1 LLYNR
6 VKIPVRGIGG
16 ERLDNKEISKEDILN
31 RMKKIEGQ
39 AKGIQKMIGEDKC
52 CGDIMVQISAIRS
65 AINRVGGLIMDRYI
79 KECLKE
85 SLKNNTEDESIEEV
99 IETIV
104 KYVR

>member
-1 LLYNR
+1 M
-6 VKIPVRGIGG
+6 
-16 ERLDNKEISKEDILN
+16 DNKEISKEDILN

-39 AKGIQKMIGEDKC
+39 AKGIQKMIEEDKC

-65 AINRVGGLIMDRYI
+65 AINKVGGLIMDRYI

-85 SLKNNTEDESIEEV
+85 SLNDENSDKSIEEI

-104 KYVR
+104 RYVK

>member
-1 LLYNR
+1 M
-6 VKIPVRGIGG
+6 
-16 ERLDNKEISKEDILN
+16 DNKEISKEDILN

-39 AKGIQKMIGEDKC
+39 AKGIQKMIEEDKC

-65 AINRVGGLIMDRYI
+65 AINKVGGLIMDRYI

-85 SLKNNTEDESIEEV
+85 SLKDENSNKSIEEI

-104 KYVR
+104 RYVK

>member
-1 LLYNR
+1 M
-6 VKIPVRGIGG
+6 GG
-16 ERLDNKEISKEDILN
+16 DVLDSRQISKEDILN

-39 AKGIQKMIGEDKC
+39 AKGIQKMIEEDKC

-85 SLKNNTEDESIEEV
+85 SLVNSKDEKDIEEI

-104 KYVR
+104 KYVK

>member
-1 LLYNR
+1 M
-6 VKIPVRGIGG
+6 GG
-16 ERLDNKEISKEDILN
+16 DVLDNREVSKEDILN

-39 AKGIQKMIGEDKC
+39 AKGIQKMIEEDKC

-79 KECLKE
+79 KECLRE
-85 SLKNNTEDESIEEV
+85 SIKSGKEDEKVEEI

-104 KYVR
+104 KYVK

>member
-1 LLYNR
+1 M
-6 VKIPVRGIGG
+6 
-16 ERLDNKEISKEDILN
+16 DNKEISKEDILN

-39 AKGIQKMIGEDKC
+39 AKGIQKMIEEDKC

-65 AINRVGGLIMDRYI
+65 AINKVGGLIMDRYI

-85 SLKNNTEDESIEEV
+85 SLKDKNSDKSIEEM

-104 KYVR
+104 RYVK

>member
-1 LLYNR
+1 M
-6 VKIPVRGIGG
+6 K
-16 ERLDNKEISKEDILN
+16 SKEVSKDDILN

-39 AKGIQKMIGEDKC
+39 TKGIQKMIDEDKC
-52 CGDIMVQISAIRS
+52 CSDIMIQISAIRS

-85 SLKNNTEDESIEEV
+85 SLKNDNSEENIENV

-104 KYVR
+104 KYVK

>member
-1 LLYNR
+1 M
-6 VKIPVRGIGG
+6 
-16 ERLDNKEISKEDILN
+16 DSKEVSKADILN

-39 AKGIQKMIGEDKC
+39 AKGIQRMIDEDKC

-65 AINRVGGLIMDRYI
+65 AINSVGGLIMFRYI

-85 SLKNNTEDESIEEV
+85 SLKSDKADESIEEI

-104 KYVR
+104 KYVK

>member
-1 LLYNR
+1 M
-6 VKIPVRGIGG
+6 
-16 ERLDNKEISKEDILN
+16 DSKEVSKEDILN

-39 AKGIQKMIGEDKC
+39 AKGIQKMIEEDKC

-85 SLKNNTEDESIEEV
+85 SLKNGEDDSIEEA

-104 KYVR
+104 KYVK

>member
-1 LLYNR
+1 M
-6 VKIPVRGIGG
+6 
-16 ERLDNKEISKEDILN
+16 DSKEVSKEDILN

-39 AKGIQKMIGEDKC
+39 SKGIQKMIEEDKC

-79 KECLKE
+79 KDCLKE
-85 SLKNNTEDESIEEV
+85 SLRDNKSDENIEQV

-104 KYVR
+104 KYVK

>member
-1 LLYNR
+1 M
-6 VKIPVRGIGG
+6 
-16 ERLDNKEISKEDILN
+16 ENKEVSKEDILN

-39 AKGIQKMIGEDKC
+39 AKGIQRMIEEDKC

-65 AINRVGGLIMDRYI
+65 AINRVGGLIMDNYI

-85 SLKNNTEDESIEEV
+85 NLKKNSSDESIEEV

-104 KYVR
+104 KYVK

>member
-1 LLYNR
+1 M
-6 VKIPVRGIGG
+6 
-16 ERLDNKEISKEDILN
+16 DNKEVSKTDILN

-39 AKGIQKMIGEDKC
+39 AKGIQKMIDEDKC

-85 SLKNNTEDESIEEV
+85 SFRSDRADESIEEV

-104 KYVR
+104 KYVK

>member
-1 LLYNR
+1 M
-6 VKIPVRGIGG
+6 
-16 ERLDNKEISKEDILN
+16 DSKEVSKEDILN

-39 AKGIQKMIGEDKC
+39 AKGIQKMIEEDKC

-85 SLKNNTEDESIEEV
+85 SLNSGKDEQTIDEV

-104 KYVR
+104 KYVK

>member
-1 LLYNR
+1 M
-6 VKIPVRGIGG
+6 
-16 ERLDNKEISKEDILN
+16 DNKEISKEDILN

-39 AKGIQKMIGEDKC
+39 AKGIQKMIEEDKC

-65 AINRVGGLIMDRYI
+65 AINKVGGLIMDRYI

-85 SLKNNTEDESIEEV
+85 SLKDENSDKSIEEI

-104 KYVR
+104 RYVK

>member
-1 LLYNR
+1 
-6 VKIPVRGIGG
+6 
-16 ERLDNKEISKEDILN
+16 LDNKEISKEDILN

-39 AKGIQKMIGEDKC
+39 AKGIQKMIEEDKC

-65 AINRVGGLIMDRYI
+65 AINKVGGLIMDRYI

-85 SLKNNTEDESIEEV
+85 SLKDKNSDKSIEEI

-104 KYVR
+104 RYVK